1 MPKYHVSDEDVKKAQ
16 IEMGEFMAEK
26 LGLKEDLENQKNKIK
41 INNNFISPMPKSIA
55 IAINE
60 IMLKLQ
66 EPLKHDAENKF
77 QKYTYTS
84 IDGFLKQVHP
94 VCAEA
99 GLIIVPHEQSSEIS
113 PSGKNLTVVYQYIL
127 VHKEGDT
134 WDFPTTKHIVV
145 PFGNGTAMGTAQS
158 YALKQFMRSL
168 FQLSTGEQDD
178 LDALDQTNT
187 SQKKKKNSEDLL

>member
-1 MPKYHVSDEDVKKAQ
+1 MGDEFPEQV
-16 IEMGEFMAEK
+16 IE
-26 LGLKEDLENQKNKIK
+26 QV
-41 INNNFISPMPKSIA
+41 INSMPKSIA
-55 IAINE
+55 TAIND

-66 EPLKHDAENKF
+66 EPLKHDAKNDY
-77 QKYTYTS
+77 QNYTYTS

-99 GLIIVPHEQSSEIS
+99 GLIIVPHEQSSVIS

-127 VHKEGDT
+127 VHKDGDT

-178 LDALDQTNT
+178 LDALEQPKN
-187 SQKKKKNSEDLL
+187 SQKKKKLGDV

>member
-1 MPKYHVSDEDVKKAQ
+1 MDNEEEVMEQQ
-16 IEMGEFMAEK
+16 I
-26 LGLKEDLENQKNKIK
+26 N
-41 INNNFISPMPKSIA
+41 PMPKSIA
-55 IAINE
+55 NAINK
-60 IMLKLQ
+60 IMLRLSK
-66 EPLKHDAENKF
+66 PLEHDAENKF
-77 QKYTYTS
+77 QKYKYTS

-94 VCAEA
+94 ACAEA

-127 VHKEGDT
+127 IHKDGDT

-178 LDALDQTNT
+178 LDALEQPKN
-187 SQKKKKNSEDLL
+187 SQKKKKLGDV

>member
-1 MPKYHVSDEDVKKAQ
+1 MSLIAVA
-16 IEMGEFMAEK
+16 IL
-26 LGLKEDLENQKNKIK
+26 LGI
-41 INNNFISPMPKSIA
+41 
-55 IAINE
+55 
-60 IMLKLQ
+60 
-66 EPLKHDAENKF
+66 
-77 QKYTYTS
+77 
-84 IDGFLKQVHP
+84 
-94 VCAEA
+94 
-99 GLIIVPHEQSSEIS
+99 GLIIVPHEQSIEIS

-127 VHKEGDT
+127 IHKEGDT

-187 SQKKKKNSEDLL
+187 SQKKKKKSEDLL

>member
-1 MPKYHVSDEDVKKAQ
+1 MDNEEEVMEQQ
-16 IEMGEFMAEK
+16 I
-26 LGLKEDLENQKNKIK
+26 N
-41 INNNFISPMPKSIA
+41 PMPKSIA
-55 IAINE
+55 NAINK
-60 IMLKLQ
+60 IMLRLSK
-66 EPLKHDAENKF
+66 PLEHDAENKF
-77 QKYTYTS
+77 QKYKYTS

-94 VCAEA
+94 ACAEA

-127 VHKEGDT
+127 VHKDGDT

-178 LDALDQTNT
+178 LDALEQPKN
-187 SQKKKKNSEDLL
+187 SQKKKKLGDVWPKKKN

>member
-1 MPKYHVSDEDVKKAQ
+1 MPKYHAFDEDVIKAQ
-16 IEMGEFMAEK
+16 NQVGEKIAEK
-26 LGLKEDLENQKNKIK
+26 LGLKDELENQKNKIK
-41 INNNFISPMPKSIA
+41 NNFISPMPKSIA
-55 IAINE
+55 TAINE

-66 EPLKHDAENKF
+66 KPLEHDAENKF
-77 QKYTYTS
+77 QKYKYTS

-94 VCAEA
+94 VCADA

-127 VHKEGDT
+127 VHKDGDT

-178 LDALDQTNT
+178 LDALEQPNT
-187 SQKKKKNSEDLL
+187 SQKKKKLGDI

>member
-1 MPKYHVSDEDVKKAQ
+1 MDNEEEVMEQQ
-16 IEMGEFMAEK
+16 I
-26 LGLKEDLENQKNKIK
+26 N
-41 INNNFISPMPKSIA
+41 PMPKSIA
-55 IAINE
+55 TAINK
-60 IMLKLQ
+60 IMLRLSK
-66 EPLKHDAENKF
+66 PLEHDAENKF
-77 QKYTYTS
+77 QKYKYTS

-94 VCAEA
+94 ACAEA

-127 VHKEGDT
+127 VHKDGDT

-178 LDALDQTNT
+178 LDALEQPKN
-187 SQKKKKNSEDLL
+187 SQKKKKLGDV

>member
-1 MPKYHVSDEDVKKAQ
+1 MPKYHAFDEDVIKAQ
-16 IEMGEFMAEK
+16 NQVGEKIAEK
-26 LGLKEDLENQKNKIK
+26 LGLKDELENQKNKIK
-41 INNNFISPMPKSIA
+41 NNFISPMPKSIA
-55 IAINE
+55 TAINE

-66 EPLKHDAENKF
+66 KPLEHDAENKF
-77 QKYTYTS
+77 QKYKYTS

-94 VCAEA
+94 VCADA

-127 VHKEGDT
+127 VHKDGDT

-178 LDALDQTNT
+178 LDALDQKQT
-187 SQKKKKNSEDLL
+187 SQNKKKLGDI

>member
-1 MPKYHVSDEDVKKAQ
+1 METEEEVMEQQ
-16 IEMGEFMAEK
+16 I
-26 LGLKEDLENQKNKIK
+26 N
-41 INNNFISPMPKSIA
+41 PMPQSIA
-55 IAINE
+55 TAINK
-60 IMLKLQ
+60 IMLKLNK
-66 EPLKHDAENKF
+66 PLEHDAENKF
-77 QKYTYTS
+77 QKYKYTS

-94 VCAEA
+94 VCAKA

-127 VHKEGDT
+127 IHKDGDT
-134 WDFPTTKHIVV
+134 WNFLTTKHIVV

-178 LDALDQTNT
+178 LDALDQKQETKP
-187 SQKKKKNSEDLL
+187 SQKKKIKQEDLI

>member
-1 MPKYHVSDEDVKKAQ
+1 MSNYEVSDEEVKKAQ
-16 IEMGEFMAEK
+16 IKMANIME
-26 LGLKEDLENQKNKIK
+26 QA
-41 INNNFISPMPKSIA
+41 INPMPKSIA
-55 IAINE
+55 TAINE

-66 EPLKHDAENKF
+66 KPLEHDAKNDF
-77 QKYTYTS
+77 QNYTYTS

-94 VCAEA
+94 VCADA

-127 VHKEGDT
+127 VHKDGDT

-178 LDALDQTNT
+178 LDALEQPNT
-187 SQKKKKNSEDLL
+187 SQKKKKLGDI

>member
-1 MPKYHVSDEDVKKAQ
+1 MRNDYDDTSDDEI
-16 IEMGEFMAEK
+16 IEQG
-26 LGLKEDLENQKNKIK
+26 
-41 INNNFISPMPKSIA
+41 INPMPKNIA
-55 IAINE
+55 TAINK

-66 EPLKHDAENKF
+66 KPLEHDAENKF
-77 QKYTYTS
+77 QKYKYTS

-94 VCAEA
+94 VCADA
-99 GLIIVPHEQSSEIS
+99 GLIIVPHEQSSVIS

-127 VHKEGDT
+127 VHKDGDT

-178 LDALDQTNT
+178 LDALDQKQT
-187 SQKKKKNSEDLL
+187 SQNKKKLGDIWAKKKN

>member
-1 MPKYHVSDEDVKKAQ
+1 MSNYEVSDEEVKKAQ
-16 IEMGEFMAEK
+16 IRMGNIMEQA
-26 LGLKEDLENQKNKIK
+26 
-41 INNNFISPMPKSIA
+41 INPMPKSIA
-55 IAINE
+55 TAVNE

-66 EPLKHDAENKF
+66 KPLEHDAKNDF
-77 QKYTYTS
+77 QNYTYTS

-94 VCAEA
+94 VCADA

-127 VHKEGDT
+127 VHKDGDT

-178 LDALDQTNT
+178 LDALDQKQT
-187 SQKKKKNSEDLL
+187 SQNKKKLGDI

>member
-1 MPKYHVSDEDVKKAQ
+1 MPNYHVSDEDVKKAQ

-94 VCAEA
+94 VCADA

-127 VHKEGDT
+127 IHKEGDT

-187 SQKKKKNSEDLL
+187 SQKKKKKSEDLL

>member
-1 MPKYHVSDEDVKKAQ
+1 MPNYHVLDEDVKKAQ
-16 IEMGEFMAEK
+16 IQMGEFMAEK
-26 LGLKEDLENQKNKIK
+26 IGLKEDLENQKNKIK
-41 INNNFISPMPKSIA
+41 NNFISPMPKNIA
-55 IAINE
+55 TAINE

-66 EPLKHDAENKF
+66 KPLEHDAENKF
-77 QKYTYTS
+77 QKYKYTS

-94 VCAEA
+94 VCADA

-127 VHKEGDT
+127 VHKDGDT

-178 LDALDQTNT
+178 LDALEQPNT
-187 SQKKKKNSEDLL
+187 SQKKKKLGDI

>member
-1 MPKYHVSDEDVKKAQ
+1 MDNEEEVMEQQ
-16 IEMGEFMAEK
+16 I
-26 LGLKEDLENQKNKIK
+26 N
-41 INNNFISPMPKSIA
+41 PMPKSIA
-55 IAINE
+55 NAINK
-60 IMLKLQ
+60 IMLRLSK
-66 EPLKHDAENKF
+66 PLEHDAENKF
-77 QKYTYTS
+77 QKYKYTS

-94 VCAEA
+94 ACAEA

-127 VHKEGDT
+127 IHKEGDT

-178 LDALDQTNT
+178 LDALEQPKN
-187 SQKKKKNSEDLL
+187 SQKKKKLGDV

>member
-1 MPKYHVSDEDVKKAQ
+1 MGDEFPEQV
-16 IEMGEFMAEK
+16 IE
-26 LGLKEDLENQKNKIK
+26 QV
-41 INNNFISPMPKSIA
+41 INPMPKSIA
-55 IAINE
+55 TAIND

-66 EPLKHDAENKF
+66 KSLEHDAKNDY
-77 QKYTYTS
+77 QNYTYTS

-99 GLIIVPHEQSSEIS
+99 GLIIVPHEQSIEIS

-127 VHKEGDT
+127 IHKEGDT

-178 LDALDQTNT
+178 LDSLDQKQEVKP
-187 SQKKKKNSEDLL
+187 SQKKKIKQEDLL

>member
-1 MPKYHVSDEDVKKAQ
+1 ME
-16 IEMGEFMAEK
+16 IEERVIE
-26 LGLKEDLENQKNKIK
+26 QTIK
-41 INNNFISPMPKSIA
+41 PMPKNIA
-55 IAINE
+55 TAINQ
-60 IMLKLQ
+60 IMLKLIK
-66 EPLKHDAENKF
+66 PLEHDAKNDY

-99 GLIIVPHEQSSEIS
+99 GLIIVPHELSSEVS
-113 PSGKNLTVVYQYIL
+113 PTGKSLTVVYQYIL
-127 VHKEGDT
+127 IHKDGDT

-178 LDALDQTNT
+178 LDSLDQKQEAKP
-187 SQKKKKNSEDLL
+187 SQKKKIKQEDLL

>member
-1 MPKYHVSDEDVKKAQ
+1 MRNDYDDTSDDEI
-16 IEMGEFMAEK
+16 IEQG
-26 LGLKEDLENQKNKIK
+26 
-41 INNNFISPMPKSIA
+41 INPMPKNIA
-55 IAINE
+55 IAINK
-60 IMLKLQ
+60 IMLKLNK
-66 EPLKHDAENKF
+66 PLEHDAENKF
-77 QKYTYTS
+77 QKYKYTS

-99 GLIIVPHEQSSEIS
+99 GLIIVPHEKSSEIS

-127 VHKEGDT
+127 VHKDGDT

-178 LDALDQTNT
+178 LDALEQPKKTKGDLWPKIKNL
-187 SQKKKKNSEDLL
+187 QKVYM